1 MLLEGKTVLVSGVGA
16 GLGREVAQAALNEG
30 ANLVIG
36 ARTEKVLAD
45 TAAALDASGKRIVY
59 RATDITKPADCEALV
74 ATGVERFGR
83 IDAVVQVAA
92 YEAVFGGLMD
102 TDFETWRKAYDTN
115 VVGSLTLL
123 RAVVPEMKK
132 AGKGSIVLIG
142 SQSQFKPS
150 LPQAGYA
157 ASKNALLTSVYYL
170 ADELGP
176 AGIRVNMVIPSWM
189 WGPPVQGFVKHRAK
203 QEKRSEADVLNDI
216 VGTFP
221 LRRMTEDRE
230 VADAAIFFASDR
242 ASAITGQHLMV
253 NSGELMR

>member
-16 GLGREVAQAALNEG
+16 GLGREVAQAALSDG
-30 ANLVIG
+30 ANLVLG

-45 TAAALDASGKRIVY
+45 TAAALDPSGKRV
-59 RATDITKPADCEALV
+59 AWHAADITKPADCEALV
-74 ATGVERFGR
+74 AAGVARFGA
-83 IDAVVQVAA
+83 IDAVIQVAA

-102 TDFETWRKAYDTN
+102 TDFETWKKAYDTN
-115 VVGSLTLL
+115 VLGSLTLL
-123 RAVVPEMKK
+123 RAVVPGMK
-132 AGKGSIVLIG
+132 ANGRGSIVLIG

-157 ASKNALLTSVYYL
+157 ASKNALLTAVYYL

-189 WGPPVQGFVKHRAK
+189 WGPPVQGFVKLRAK
-203 QEKRSEADVLNDI
+203 QEGRSEADVLNDI
-216 VGTFP
+216 VGGFP

-230 VADAAIFFASDR
+230 VADAAVWFASDR
-242 ASAITGQHLMV
+242 ASAVTGQHLMV
-253 NSGELMR
+253 NSGELMK